1 MNTDYIKPAI
11 LVEDLTQLSQ
21 MVIDLS
27 QFSRIGVDTESNS
40 LFEYEEKICLIQ
52 FSTETTD
59 YLLDTIK
66 LRELDQLRNLF
77 RSEKIEKIFHAAEY
91 DLMCLKR
98 DFSFEFNNIFDTMIA
113 SRILGYSSIG
123 LSSLIKIF
131 FDITVDKKFQRA
143 NWGKR
148 PISEEM
154 HLYAQLD
161 THFLIEL
168 RNILFKKLEE
178 NNKLD
183 LAKEDFRRITDVD
196 AFVNNKNHENYWRII
211 KGNSLT
217 QQQESVLIELYYL
230 RENLAKLSNRPPF
243 KVFSNQAIIN
253 IAKKLPKDLNQLRSI
268 DHFTPKLIQKYG
280 EKVILAVNQ
289 GLSKN
294 NCSKKDKFK
303 PNPSYLRKYEVL
315 KQWRKQKGYEL
326 SVESDIILPKEH
338 LEQLAHLKQCDLHNI
353 QTIMYNIPY
362 RFNKF
367 GEEILSLL
375 ERNGE

>member
-1 MNTDYIKPAI
+1 MITENIKPAI
-11 LVEDLTQLSQ
+11 LIEDLTQLSQ
-21 MVIDLS
+21 MVTDLS
-27 QFSRIGVDTESNS
+27 QFPRIGVDTESNS
-40 LFEYEEKICLIQ
+40 LFEYDEKICLIQ

-66 LRELDQLRNLF
+66 LRELDHLRNLF
-77 RSEKIEKIFHAAEY
+77 YSEKIEKIFHAAEY

-113 SRILGYSSIG
+113 SRILGFSSIG
-123 LSSLIKIF
+123 LSSLIKNF
-131 FDITVDKKFQRA
+131 FDITIDKKFQRA

-154 HLYAQLD
+154 RLYAQFD
-161 THFLIEL
+161 THFLIDL
-168 RNILFKKLEE
+168 RNILYVKLEE
-178 NNKLD
+178 NNKLE

-230 RENLAKLSNRPPF
+230 RENLARLSNRPPF

-253 IAKKLPKDLNQLRSI
+253 IAKKLPKDLNQLKSI

-280 EKVILAVNQ
+280 EKVIFAVNQ
-289 GLSKN
+289 GLSIN

-315 KQWRKQKGYEL
+315 KQWRKQKGNEL

-338 LEQLAHLKQCDLHNI
+338 LEQLAHLKQCDLQNI